1 MVALLLGLAG
11 LVTVWVWALCIAAA
25 RADRAARRA
34 LALCESCEGAGVVH
48 LWREPQSC
56 PECWGTG
63 RTAARAEPA
72 HGDTAAAPRKPRVA
86 LVERAAL
93 QERDTV
99 GGVP

>member
-1 MVALLLGLAG
+1 MVALLVGLAG
-11 LVTVWVWALCIAAA
+11 LVTVWVWALCIA
-25 RADRAARRA
+25 
-34 LALCESCEGAGVVH
+34 
-48 LWREPQSC
+48 
-56 PECWGTG
+56 
-63 RTAARAEPA
+63 AARAEPA